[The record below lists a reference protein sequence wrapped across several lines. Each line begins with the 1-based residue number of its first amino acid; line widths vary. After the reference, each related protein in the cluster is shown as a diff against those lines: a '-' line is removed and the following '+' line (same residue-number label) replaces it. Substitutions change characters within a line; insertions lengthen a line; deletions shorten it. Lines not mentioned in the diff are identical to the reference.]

1 MMVTAS
7 DYPYKQDLHRYHE
20 EWAPAE
26 RGRESGTVHITYKLS
41 RILEYQSRFSDCC
54 SDDFSPHLPAN
65 QLNNNQ
71 KIDFGVLKSGVR
83 S

>member
-41 RILEYQSRFSDCC
+41 RILEYQSRFRLL
-54 SDDFSPHLPAN
+54 FS
-65 QLNNNQ
+65 
-71 KIDFGVLKSGVR
+71 
-83 S
+83 